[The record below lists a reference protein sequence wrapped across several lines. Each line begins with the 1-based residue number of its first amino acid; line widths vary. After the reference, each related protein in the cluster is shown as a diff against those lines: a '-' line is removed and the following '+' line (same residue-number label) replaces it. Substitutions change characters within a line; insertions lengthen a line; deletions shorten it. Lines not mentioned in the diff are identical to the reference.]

1 MPIPHRIPTLSATA
15 AVVATAAVSLL
26 AGCASPT
33 LDAQWRSVELP
44 ARYLRGATVLVSC
57 ETGEVVLQRIC
68 EDRVMADLSAHG
80 VTPVLPAPGTVAAV
94 QPGVVDLQYLPAARG
109 LGATAVFSVTLG
121 LSSQSVSPGFSI
133 GIGGFGFG
141 GHSAGGIGVSA
152 PNGGGRVSSGYS
164 ASGRITDVASGRL
177 MWTARASTPPASDVG
192 AQIADLSK
200 TLLGAA
206 DRAGLF

>member
-1 MPIPHRIPTLSATA
+1 MPILHRIPTLSAA
-15 AVVATAAVSLL
+15 IVATAAASLL

-57 ETGEVVLQRIC
+57 ETSEVVLQRIC
-68 EDRVMADLSAHG
+68 EDRVMADLSARG

-152 PNGGGRVSSGYS
+152 PIGGGRVNSGYS

>member
-1 MPIPHRIPTLSATA
+1 MPILHRIPTLGA
-15 AVVATAAVSLL
+15 AIVATAAASLF

-68 EDRVMADLSAHG
+68 EDRVMADLSSRG
-80 VTPVLPAPGTVAAV
+80 VTPVLPAPGTVAAL

-141 GHSAGGIGVSA
+141 GHSAGGIGLSA
-152 PNGGGRVSSGYS
+152 PIGGGRVSSGYS
-164 ASGRITDVASGRL
+164 ASGRITDVVSGRL

>member
-1 MPIPHRIPTLSATA
+1 MPIPHRIPTLSAA
-15 AVVATAAVSLL
+15 IVATAAASLL

-57 ETGEVVLQRIC
+57 ETSEVVLQRIC
-68 EDRVMADLSAHG
+68 EDRVMADLSARG

-152 PNGGGRVSSGYS
+152 PIGGGRVNSGYS